1 MFLARWKLDQ
11 SGHPWESRSINE
23 IACMRKTYIAGALR
37 GFLFMMRW
45 WLGQEVLDFE
55 SIYGC
60 LSMDLILLSDLITHC
75 HCSGLF

>member
-1 MFLARWKLDQ
+1 MFLARWKLDL

-45 WLGQEVLDFE
+45 WLGQEVLYFE

-60 LSMDLILLSDLITHC
+60 LSMDLIFLSDLITHC
-75 HCSGLF
+75 HCSARF